1 MTAPHTSTSALPG
14 SAEIAALRA
23 RHPGAFGASPAIRA
37 RRWAAAGA
45 VAAFIVF
52 GLWWV
57 GFSAERIWNGLFKL
71 GWLFQFLFPPSHGGW
86 LLYFL
91 EGMGETLAM
100 AFLGTLLAAL
110 GAIPLGFLA
119 ARNIVSNRFFHFGV
133 RRSLDGL
140 RGVDALIWALVFVSA
155 VGLGP
160 FAGVMA
166 LAMSDVGTLAK
177 LFSEAIENVEREQ
190 SEGVRAAG
198 ADRATETRF
207 GILPQ
212 VLPIFVS
219 NVLYYF
225 ESNTRSATVLG
236 VVGAGGI
243 GLALSDRIRIN
254 DWDQVCFIVI
264 MILVT
269 VSIIDLL
276 SRILRERLV
285 GKQPLPA

>member
-1 MTAPHTSTSALPG
+1 METALPHA
-14 SAEIAALRA
+14 AEIAALRA
-23 RHPGAFGASPAIRA
+23 RHPGAFGAPLPARA
-37 RRWAAAGA
+37 RRWAAWSA
-45 VAAFIVF
+45 VAAFVAF
-52 GLWWV
+52 GFWWV
-57 GFSAERIWNGLFKL
+57 EFSLERFWNGLFKL

-86 LLYFL
+86 FGYFL
-91 EGMGETLAM
+91 QGMGETLAM
-100 AFLGTLLAAL
+100 AFLGTLLAAI
-110 GAIPLGFLA
+110 AAVPLGFLA
-119 ARNIVSNRFFHFGV
+119 ARNIVPNRIFHFGV

-198 ADRATETRF
+198 ASRAAETRF
-207 GILPQ
+207 GIVPQ

-254 DWDQVCFIVI
+254 DWDQVCFIVL

-269 VSIIDLL
+269 VSVIDAI
-276 SRILRERLV
+276 SRLLRERLV

>member
-1 MTAPHTSTSALPG
+1 MNPRMETALPHA
-14 SAEIAALRA
+14 AEIAALRA
-23 RHPGAFGASPAIRA
+23 RHPGAFA
-37 RRWAAAGA
+37 RPLSERIVKAAAL
-45 VAAFIVF
+45 AATCAFVLF
-52 GLWWV
+52 GFWWIE
-57 GFSAERIWNGLFKL
+57 FTFERMWNGLFKL

-86 LLYFL
+86 FGYFL
-91 EGMGETLAM
+91 QGMGETLAM
-100 AFLGTLLAAL
+100 AFLGTLLAAIM
-110 GAIPLGFLA
+110 AVPLGFLA
-119 ARNIVSNRFFHFGV
+119 ARNIVSNRLFHFGV
-133 RRSLDGL
+133 RRSLDGF

-198 ADRATETRF
+198 APGLAETRF
-207 GILPQ
+207 GVLPQ
-212 VLPIFVS
+212 VLPVFVS

-254 DWDQVCFIVI
+254 DWDQVCFIVL

-269 VSIIDLL
+269 VTAIDFL

-285 GKQPLPA
+285 GKQPLPV

>member
-1 MTAPHTSTSALPG
+1 MKARMETALPHT
-14 SAEIAALRA
+14 AEIAALRA
-23 RHPGAFGASPAIRA
+23 RYPGAFARPAKERA
-37 RRWAAAGA
+37 QRVVAIAGTIGF
-45 VAAFIVF
+45 VIF
-52 GLWWV
+52 GFWWID
-57 GFSAERIWNGLFKL
+57 FSFTRIWIGLGKL

-86 LLYFL
+86 FGYFL
-91 EGMGETLAM
+91 HSMGETLAM
-100 AFLGTLLAAL
+100 AFLGTLLAAI
-110 GAIPLGFLA
+110 AAAPLGFLA
-119 ARNIVSNRFFHFGV
+119 ARNIVPNAILHFGV

-166 LAMSDVGTLAK
+166 IAMSDVGTLAK

-190 SEGVRAAG
+190 GEGVRAAG
-198 ADRATETRF
+198 AS
-207 GILPQ
+207 PP
-212 VLPIFVS
+212 VFVS
-219 NVLYYF
+219 NVLYYI

-243 GLALSDRIRIN
+243 GLALADRIRIN

-269 VSIIDLL
+269 VTAIDQL
-276 SRILRERLV
+276 SRALRERLV
-285 GKQPLPA
+285 GKMAAPV

>member
-1 MTAPHTSTSALPG
+1 MTPRPTLPHAS
-14 SAEIAALRA
+14 EIASLRA
-23 RHPGAFGASPAIRA
+23 RYPGAFA
-37 RRWAAAGA
+37 RPLAERVSHAAALAATGA
-45 VAAFIVF
+45 FVLF
-52 GLWWV
+52 GFWWV
-57 GFSAERIWNGLFKL
+57 EFSFARVWDGLFKL

-86 LLYFL
+86 LGYFL
-91 EGMGETLAM
+91 TGMGETLAM
-100 AFLGTLLAAL
+100 AFLGTLLAAI
-110 GAIPLGFLA
+110 AAVPLGFLA
-119 ARNIVSNRFFHFGV
+119 ARNIVPNWLFHFGL

-166 LAMSDVGTLAK
+166 LALSDVGTLAK
-177 LFSEAIENVEREQ
+177 LFSEAVENVEREQ
-190 SEGVRAAG
+190 GEGVRASG
-198 ADRATETRF
+198 APQLAETRF
-207 GILPQ
+207 AILPQ
-212 VLPIFVS
+212 VLPVFVS

-254 DWDQVCFIVI
+254 DWDQVCFIVL

-269 VSIIDLL
+269 VSIIDWL
-276 SRILRERLV
+276 SSRLRLRLV
-285 GKQPLPA
+285 GKQPPPV

>member
-1 MTAPHTSTSALPG
+1 MTAHPQPVLPHAS
-14 SAEIAALRA
+14 EIASLRA
-23 RHPGAFGASPAIRA
+23 RYPHAFVRPLGERLGQAAALAATGAFVLFGFWWIEFSFA
-37 RRWAAAGA
+37 R
-45 VAAFIVF
+45 V
-52 GLWWV
+52 
-57 GFSAERIWNGLFKL
+57 WNGLAKL

-86 LLYFL
+86 FAYFL
-91 EGMGETLAM
+91 QGMGETLAM
-100 AFLGTLLAAL
+100 AFLGTLLAAI
-110 GAIPLGFLA
+110 AAVPLGFLA
-119 ARNIVSNRFFHFGV
+119 ARNVVPNWVFHFGV
-133 RRSLDGL
+133 RRSLDGF

-166 LAMSDVGTLAK
+166 LALSDVGTLAK

-190 SEGVRAAG
+190 GEGVRASG
-198 ADRATETRF
+198 APKLAETRF
-207 GILPQ
+207 AILPQ
-212 VLPIFVS
+212 VLPVFVS

-254 DWDQVCFIVI
+254 DWDQVCFIVL

-269 VSIIDLL
+269 VSIIDWL
-276 SRILRERLV
+276 SSRLRLHLV
-285 GKQPLPA
+285 GKQPPPI

>member
-1 MTAPHTSTSALPG
+1 MNRMETALPHA
-14 SAEIAALRA
+14 AEIAALRA
-23 RHPGAFGASPAIRA
+23 RHPRAFARTLGERLARGAAL
-37 RRWAAAGA
+37 AATAGF
-45 VAAFIVF
+45 VLF
-52 GLWWV
+52 GLWWIE
-57 GFSAERIWNGLFKL
+57 FSFERMWTGLFKL

-86 LLYFL
+86 FFYFL

-100 AFLGTLLAAL
+100 AFLGTLLAAI

-119 ARNIVSNRFFHFGV
+119 ARNIVPNRFLHFGV

-166 LAMSDVGTLAK
+166 LAMSDIGTLAK
-177 LFSEAIENVEREQ
+177 LFSESIENVEREQ
-190 SEGVRAAG
+190 AEGVRSAG
-198 ADRATETRF
+198 APALAETRF

-212 VLPIFVS
+212 VLPVFVS

-254 DWDQVCFIVI
+254 DWDQVCFIVL

-269 VSIIDLL
+269 VSAIDWL
-276 SRILRERLV
+276 SRNLRERLV
-285 GKQPLPA
+285 GKMPLAA

>member
-1 MTAPHTSTSALPG
+1 M
-14 SAEIAALRA
+14 AA
-23 RHPGAFGASPAIRA
+23 
-37 RRWAAAGA
+37 
-45 VAAFIVF
+45 V
-52 GLWWV
+52 
-57 GFSAERIWNGLFKL
+57 
-71 GWLFQFLFPPSHGGW
+71 
-86 LLYFL
+86 
-91 EGMGETLAM
+91 
-100 AFLGTLLAAL
+100 
-110 GAIPLGFLA
+110 PLGFLA
-119 ARNIVSNRFFHFGV
+119 ARNIVPNAILHFGV

-190 SEGVRAAG
+190 GEGVRAAG
-198 ADRATETRF
+198 ASSLAETRF
-207 GILPQ
+207 AVLPQ
-212 VLPIFVS
+212 VLPVFVS
-219 NVLYYF
+219 NVLYYI

-243 GLALSDRIRIN
+243 GLALADRIRIN

-269 VSIIDLL
+269 VTAIDQL
-276 SRILRERLV
+276 SRVLREKLV
-285 GKQPLPA
+285 GKMAVAA

>member
-1 MTAPHTSTSALPG
+1 MNPRMETALPHA
-14 SAEIAALRA
+14 AEIAALRA
-23 RHPGAFGASPAIRA
+23 RHPGAFARPLAERA
-37 RRWAAAGA
+37 AKAAAL
-45 VAAFIVF
+45 VATCAFVLF
-52 GLWWV
+52 GFWWIE
-57 GFSAERIWNGLFKL
+57 FSFERMWNGLFKL

-86 LLYFL
+86 FGYFL
-91 EGMGETLAM
+91 QGMGETLAM
-100 AFLGTLLAAL
+100 AFLGTLLAAIM
-110 GAIPLGFLA
+110 AVPLGFLA
-119 ARNIVSNRFFHFGV
+119 ARNIVSNRVFHFGV
-133 RRSLDGL
+133 RRSLDGF

-198 ADRATETRF
+198 APGLAETRF
-207 GILPQ
+207 GVLPQ
-212 VLPIFVS
+212 VLPVFVS

-254 DWDQVCFIVI
+254 DWDQVCFIVL

-269 VSIIDLL
+269 VTAIDFL

>member
-1 MTAPHTSTSALPG
+1 VL
-14 SAEIAALRA
+14 
-23 RHPGAFGASPAIRA
+23 FG
-37 RRWAAAGA
+37 
-45 VAAFIVF
+45 F
-52 GLWWV
+52 WWID
-57 GFSAERIWNGLFKL
+57 FSFERMWNGLFKL

-86 LLYFL
+86 FGYFL
-91 EGMGETLAM
+91 QGMGETLAM
-100 AFLGTLLAAL
+100 AFLGTLLAAIM
-110 GAIPLGFLA
+110 AVPLGFLA
-119 ARNIVSNRFFHFGV
+119 ARNIVSNRLLHFGV
-133 RRSLDGL
+133 RRSLDGF

-198 ADRATETRF
+198 APGLAETRF
-207 GILPQ
+207 GVLPQ
-212 VLPIFVS
+212 VLPVFVS

-254 DWDQVCFIVI
+254 DWDQVCFIVL

-269 VSIIDLL
+269 VSAIDFL

-285 GKQPLPA
+285 GKQPLPV

>member
-1 MTAPHTSTSALPG
+1 MTAHPQPVLPHAS
-14 SAEIAALRA
+14 EIASLRA
-23 RHPGAFGASPAIRA
+23 RHPRAFARPLAERLIQAGALAATGAFVLFGFWWIEFSFA
-37 RRWAAAGA
+37 RVW
-45 VAAFIVF
+45 
-52 GLWWV
+52 
-57 GFSAERIWNGLFKL
+57 EGLFKL

-86 LLYFL
+86 LEYFL

-100 AFLGTLLAAL
+100 AFLGTLLAAI
-110 GAIPLGFLA
+110 AAVPLGFLA
-119 ARNIVSNRFFHFGV
+119 ARNIVPNWLFHFGL

-166 LAMSDVGTLAK
+166 LALSDVGTLAK

-190 SEGVRAAG
+190 GEGVRASG
-198 ADRATETRF
+198 APKLAETRF
-207 GILPQ
+207 AILPQ
-212 VLPIFVS
+212 VLPVFVS

-254 DWDQVCFIVI
+254 DWDQVCFIVL

-269 VSIIDLL
+269 VSVIDWL
-276 SRILRERLV
+276 SSRLRLHLV
-285 GKQPLPA
+285 GKQPPPV